1 VLIGE
6 VSARSGISAR
16 MLRHY
21 DSVGLVSPSGRTPGG
36 YRRYEDEDLR
46 RLFHVEGLRAL
57 GLTLQ
62 QVASVLADT
71 SFEASDLVDG
81 LLARTRE
88 RLARDQQLLDRLEQ
102 VRASGP
108 VAWSEVLRT
117 IELLHGLG
125 ASSPSVRQRAV
136 ISRTE
141 PGGRDAVPLARAVL
155 DETDPHVAGALHW
168 ALTRAGDDTV
178 PVLVEALDSA
188 HRARRRRALAALV
201 EVGSPAALAAVTAA
215 LRHPDR
221 VVSGR
226 AALVCG
232 ARGDLAAVPRLLALV
247 VDGCDDVEAAEVL
260 GSLAAQHDCADTITT
275 GITRALEAADPA
287 VRRRLTAALA
297 EVPGAAAT
305 AALHRLTSDPD
316 PAVALTATTVLRQR
330 AP

>member
-1 VLIGE
+1 
-6 VSARSGISAR
+6 

-21 DSVGLVSPSGRTPGG
+21 DSVGLVSPSGRTHGG

-62 QVASVLADT
+62 QVATVLADT

-88 RLARDQQLLDRLEQ
+88 RLARDQQLLARLEQ

-108 VAWSEVLRT
+108 VAWSDVLRT
-117 IELLHGLG
+117 VELLHGLG

-136 ISRTE
+136 LSGTG
-141 PGGRDAVPLARAVL
+141 PGGRDAVPLAQAVL
-155 DETDPHVAGALHW
+155 DETDPNVTGALQW

-178 PVLVEALDSA
+178 PVLVEALGSPQPE
-188 HRARRRRALAALV
+188 RRRRALAALV
-201 EVGSPAALAAVTAA
+201 EVGSPTALAAVTAA
-215 LRHPDR
+215 LGHPDR

-226 AALVCG
+226 AALACG

-260 GSLAAQHDCADTITT
+260 GSLAGQHGCADAITT
-275 GITRALEAADPA
+275 GITRALDGADPA

-297 EVPGAAAT
+297 EVPGAAAA
-305 AALHRLTSDPD
+305 AALDRLTSDPD